1 MAPVDE
7 SVARSRDEPAENP
20 AVVAEDRSLVQTALA
35 QLPEPQ
41 RRVIEL
47 AFFDGLTQ
55 SEIADPAGRAARHR
69 EDARAPRPRA
79 AARRASRERGC
90 RPHEPR
96 RDRRAGGGVRPRS
109 LEAEDRARFETLL
122 RAGDPEAAAALREFE
137 GTLADLAAA
146 TPETPPP
153 AVKAALME
161 RIAAAPPRGTR
172 RVRCR
177 VSAAPIWPVVL
188 SGAMA
193 AGLAAIVVG
202 WSVSSTYEKR
212 LDALARDAEQ
222 LKAELRGQQTV
233 IAILRD
239 PATQMVALAGQAPA
253 PTARARMMWHA
264 KAGGVFVA
272 AGLPEAPAGKA
283 YQLWAIAG
291 DNAPVS
297 AGVFSGGRR
306 RGRGASRCGRCRAWR
321 RSTRSR

>member
-1 MAPVDE
+1 MN
-7 SVARSRDEPAENP
+7 RDE
-20 AVVAEDRSLVQTALA
+20 
-35 QLPEPQ
+35 
-41 RRVIEL
+41 IGEL
-47 AFFDGLTQ
+47 A
-55 SEIADPAGRAARHR
+55 AAY
-69 EDARAPRPRA
+69 AL
-79 AARRASRERGC
+79 
-90 RPHEPR
+90 
-96 RDRRAGGGVRPRS
+96 GG

-122 RAGDPEAAAALREFE
+122 RAGDHEATAALREFE

-161 RIAAAPPRGTR
+161 RIAAAPPATR
-172 RVRCR
+172 
-177 VSAAPIWPVVL
+177 APPRQRRAIWPVVL

-222 LKAELRGQQTV
+222 LKADLRGQQTV

-291 DNAPVS
+291 TNAPVS
-297 AGVFSGGRR
+297 AGVFTVDAAGTGNLSVRPLPGVATVNAFAVTLEPAGGLPAPSGEIYLLGK
-306 RGRGASRCGRCRAWR
+306 S
-321 RSTRSR
+321 